1 MIHQLENVLSVIIRI
16 DSGCHDKY
24 NKYLTVSSFPGMN
37 LQICFMNETASDCE
51 SQCSDTESTQD
62 REVDHDHTST
72 TSSNSK
78 VVFLLKVKQLPTLH
92 MKQSLSKGS

>member
-1 MIHQLENVLSVIIRI
+1 MIALF
-16 DSGCHDKY
+16 
-24 NKYLTVSSFPGMN
+24 FPGMN

-62 REVDHDHTST
+62 REGDVERVSV

-78 VVFLLKVKQLPTLH
+78 ASISPSAGLVLDLGYYSIGIHRLRLL
-92 MKQSLSKGS
+92 